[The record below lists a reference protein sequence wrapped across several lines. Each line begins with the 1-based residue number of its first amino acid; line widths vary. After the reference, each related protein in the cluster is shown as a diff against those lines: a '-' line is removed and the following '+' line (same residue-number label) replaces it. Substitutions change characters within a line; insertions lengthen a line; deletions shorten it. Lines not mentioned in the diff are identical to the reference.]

1 VKLKMI
7 ELFAG
12 IGGFRLASDWV
23 GGIETIV
30 SVEINPFCQKVLKKN
45 FPNTPIYDDVTT
57 YKPSAYCDLVVGGSP
72 CQDLSVAG
80 AQKGIIEGKR
90 SSLWFEQLRI
100 YKESRATFLIW
111 ENVAGAFRNGFREVL
126 RSLSE
131 SGYDAEWQVI
141 SAAAL
146 GAPHLRERIFLIAYP
161 TGLQFSKEPSTWADQ
176 IRCQVAIASTY
187 PFSLREPQPQG
198 GKQNKRR
205 RSSNCIAKA
214 ITDTNSTSSQ
224 GDRTSIEP
232 PVCGVDAGLPNR
244 LDRLSALGNTIVPQC
259 AVVPLLRVKYLA
271 SLLQ

>member
-57 YKPSAYCDLVVGGSP
+57 YKPTSYCDLVVGGSP

-100 YKESRATFLIW
+100 YISHCLPHRLTVFKRAI
-111 ENVAGAFRNGFREVL
+111 
-126 RSLSE
+126 
-131 SGYDAEWQVI
+131 D
-141 SAAAL
+141 L
-146 GAPHLRERIFLIAYP
+146 GR
-161 TGLQFSKEPSTWADQ
+161 
-176 IRCQVAIASTY
+176 
-187 PFSLREPQPQG
+187 
-198 GKQNKRR
+198 
-205 RSSNCIAKA
+205 
-214 ITDTNSTSSQ
+214 
-224 GDRTSIEP
+224 
-232 PVCGVDAGLPNR
+232 PN
-244 LDRLSALGNTIVPQC
+244 
-259 AVVPLLRVKYLA
+259 
-271 SLLQ
+271 